1 MIQFIIRLWALYLRE
16 RFRPAIFGPAIALH
30 VTAALWANGAAA
42 TVKTIVQA
50 AALITL
56 LMIQFRLWDDL
67 EDCERDRLQHPD
79 RLLARMETA
88 PFRRALVV
96 LSLMNVAL
104 VTAGSSRIALA
115 GLALLDLIFWLAYQ
129 RIRPQIPDF
138 VWRFQ
143 ILLFKYPV
151 FVVLAAAAGGPPK
164 AGRLTTAALGVYAFA
179 CAYEALHERRTVLGA
194 TS

>member
-1 MIQFIIRLWALYLRE
+1 MIQFFGLYLRE

-30 VTAALWANGAAA
+30 VTAALWANGTAA

-79 RLLARMETA
+79 RLLTRMETA

-96 LSLMNVAL
+96 LSLLNVAL

-115 GLALLDLIFWLAYQ
+115 GLALLDLIFWLAYR

-151 FVVLAAAAGGPPK
+151 FVVLAAAAGSPPK
-164 AGRLTTAALGVYAFA
+164 TGRLTTAALGVYACA
-179 CAYEALHERRTVLGA
+179 CAYEALHERRTLSGA